1 MSVSSDYV
9 FGANILDNLTTGMY
23 TDSRVIYRE
32 YIQNACDSIDEAERT
47 GILVPGQGAVEI
59 YTNDSK
65 RTITIRDNGMGIPEQ
80 LFRKTLGNIANSDKT
95 LGESKGFRG
104 IGRLCGLA
112 YCETLV
118 FSDKASGENTVSYMK
133 CDAKLMR
140 QLINQNQSQR
150 DMKLSAAEVLD
161 QIISYD
167 VSESKDIDSH
177 WFEVELINVNTE
189 NHELLAR
196 ESVIDYLSFVA
207 PVPFNKNFS
216 YRTAIYS
223 YTKEHNIQLDEYVIK
238 VNGEQIFKDYRTH
251 VKTSKGEDHIFGV
264 QFHELYNDS
273 NEIIAWMWYGL
284 RNFQAVIDKDSPQRG
299 LRLRKENI
307 QIGDEDVLQ
316 RLFKED
322 RGTHYFI
329 GEVHAMARDL
339 IPNSQRDYFNENYMR
354 NIFEYE
360 IEQYFV
366 DTLHRLYH
374 AGNDFSAAVDKI
386 EAYEK
391 QRKEFE
397 KKIKSG
403 DYINDNQRTEAA
415 AKVEKSKKNAE
426 DAKKKI
432 STVTD
437 RYKGDPDSRIY
448 KVVTRIA
455 TERDATKYIPADN
468 SKEGDYTSNEEPET
482 AVDTKKEDPS
492 KTEPQKKKTKWW
504 TDRLPSVPKGERKLI
519 TRVIGV
525 VRECVDEAT
534 MNKILD
540 KIEEEFK

>member
-1 MSVSSDYV
+1 MPASSEYV

-23 TDSRVIYRE
+23 TDSRIIYRE
-32 YIQNACDSIDEAERT
+32 YIQNACDSIDVAKRT
-47 GILVPGQGAVEI
+47 GILCSGKGEIEI
-59 YTNDSK
+59 YTDDLK
-65 RTITIRDNGMGIPEQ
+65 RSITIRDNGTGVSA
-80 LFRKTLGNIANSDKT
+80 LAFRRTLGNIADSDKT

-118 FSDKASGENTVSYMK
+118 FSSKASGETSISYMK
-133 CDAKLMR
+133 CDAKQMR
-140 QLINQNQSQR
+140 QLIAENQSR
-150 DMKLSAAEVLD
+150 KDVKLSAADVLD
-161 QIISYD
+161 RIISYD
-167 VSESKDIDSH
+167 VKESDDIDSH
-177 WFEVELINVNTE
+177 WFEVELKNVNAE

-207 PVPFNKNFS
+207 PVPFDKNFS
-216 YRTAIYS
+216 YRTTIYEYIKQHS
-223 YTKEHNIQLDEYVIK
+223 FQLDEYVIK

-251 VKTSKGEDHIFGV
+251 VKTSKGEDHIFCV
-264 QFHELYNDS
+264 QFHELYADNND
-273 NEIIAWMWYGL
+273 IIAWMWYGL

-322 RGTHYFI
+322 RGTHYFV
-329 GEVHAMARDL
+329 GEVHAVSRDL
-339 IPNSQRDYFNENYMR
+339 IPNSQRDYFNENQMR
-354 NIFEYE
+354 NTFERE

-391 QRKEFE
+391 QRKDFE
-397 KKIKSG
+397 QKKKAG
-403 DYINDNQRTEAA
+403 DYIDDHQQKEAE
-415 AKVEKSKKNAE
+415 AKVEKAKKNAE
-426 DAKKKI
+426 EAKKKI
-432 STVTD
+432 ANTTE
-437 RYKGDPDSRIY
+437 RYKGDPDSPVY
-448 KVVTRIA
+448 KVVSRIA
-455 TERDATKYIPADN
+455 KERDAVKYINN
-468 SKEGDYTSNEEPET
+468 SDQ
-482 AVDTKKEDPS
+482 DTNNSSS
-492 KTEPQKKKTKWW
+492 KTEEVPSDNIKEENPQQQEETKKKTKWW
-504 TDRLPSVPKGERKLI
+504 TDRLPSVQKGDRKLI
-519 TRVIGV
+519 ARVIGV
-525 VRECVDEAT
+525 VRKCVDEQT

>member
-1 MSVSSDYV
+1 MPTSSEYV

-23 TDSRVIYRE
+23 TDSRIIYRE
-32 YIQNACDSIDEAERT
+32 YIQNACDSIDVAERI
-47 GILVPGQGAVEI
+47 GVLCPGQGVVEI
-59 YTNDSK
+59 YTDDSK
-65 RTITIRDNGMGIPEQ
+65 RSITIRDNGTGVSV
-80 LFRKTLGNIANSDKT
+80 LAFRRTLGNIADSDKT

-118 FSDKASGENTVSYMK
+118 FSAKARGETSISYMK
-133 CDAKLMR
+133 CDAKQMR
-140 QLINQNQSQR
+140 QLIAKNQSQK
-150 DMKLSAAEVLD
+150 DVKLSASVVLD
-161 QIISYD
+161 TIISYD
-167 VSESKDIDSH
+167 VKESDDIDSH
-177 WFEVELINVNTE
+177 WFEVELINVNVE
-189 NHELLAR
+189 NHELLDR
-196 ESVIDYLSFVA
+196 ESIIDYLSFVA

-223 YTKEHNIQLDEYVIK
+223 YITKRGFQLDEYVIK

-251 VKTSKGEDHIFGV
+251 VKTSKGEDHIFDV
-264 QFHELYNDS
+264 QFHELYDDND
-273 NEIIAWMWYGL
+273 EIIAWMWYGL
-284 RNFQAVIDKDSPQRG
+284 RNFQAVIDKDSLQRG

-329 GEVHAMARDL
+329 GEVHAVSRDL
-339 IPNSQRDYFNENYMR
+339 IPNSQRNYFNENQMR
-354 NIFEYE
+354 NTFERE

-391 QRKEFE
+391 QRNDFEE
-397 KKIKSG
+397 KKKSG
-403 DYINDNQRTEAA
+403 DYIDDHQQKEAE
-415 AKVEKSKKNAE
+415 AKVEKAKNNAE
-426 DAKKKI
+426 EAKKKI
-432 STVTD
+432 KNTTD
-437 RYKGDPDSRIY
+437 RYKGDPDNPVC

-455 TERDATKYIPADN
+455 KERDAVKYIKNNDQTTDSHYPTTEEVSETGA
-468 SKEGDYTSNEEPET
+468 NEQDQSQAEKP
-482 AVDTKKEDPS
+482 
-492 KTEPQKKKTKWW
+492 KKK
-504 TDRLPSVPKGERKLI
+504 RLPSVPKGERKLI
-519 TRVIGV
+519 ARVIGV
-525 VRECVDEAT
+525 VRKCVDETT

>member
-1 MSVSSDYV
+1 MPDSSDYV

-32 YIQNACDSIDEAERT
+32 YIQNACDSIDMAVRT
-47 GILVPGQGAVEI
+47 GLLRSGEGAVEI
-59 YTNDSK
+59 YTNDST
-65 RTITIRDNGMGIPEQ
+65 RNIIIRDNGTGISAQ
-80 LFRKTLGNIANSDKT
+80 TFRRTLGNIANSEKA

-118 FSDKASGENTVSYMK
+118 FSSKASGENTISYMK
-133 CDAKLMR
+133 CDAKKMR
-140 QLINQNQSQR
+140 KLIDENQRQR
-150 DMKLSAAEVLD
+150 EVNRSAAEVLD
-161 QIISYD
+161 IIISYD
-167 VSESKDIDSH
+167 EKESKDTSGH

-216 YRTAIYS
+216 YRTTIYA
-223 YTKEHNIQLDEYVIK
+223 YIQEHNYQLDEYVIK

-251 VKTSKGEDHIFGV
+251 VKTSKGEDHIFSV
-264 QFHELYNDS
+264 QFHELYDDD
-273 NEIIAWMWYGL
+273 NEVIAWVWYGL
-284 RNFQAVIDKDSPQRG
+284 RNFQAVIDKESTQRG

-307 QIGDEDVLQ
+307 QIGNEDALQ
-316 RLFKED
+316 RLFRED

-329 GEVHAMARDL
+329 GEVHAISRDL
-339 IPNSQRDYFNENYMR
+339 IPNSQRDYFNENQMR
-354 NIFEYE
+354 NTFERE
-360 IEQYFV
+360 AEQYFV

-374 AGNDFSAAVDKI
+374 AGNDFSTAVDKI
-386 EAYEK
+386 DAYEK

-397 KKIKSG
+397 QKKQNG
-403 DYINDNQRTEAA
+403 DYIDEHQRKDAEE
-415 AKVEKSKKNAE
+415 KVDKAKKNAE

-432 STVTD
+432 ANITE
-437 RYKGDPDSRIY
+437 RYKGDPDSPFF
-448 KVVTRIA
+448 KVVSRIA
-455 TERDATKYIPADN
+455 KERGATKYMSFTEKSEDVPVPEPGVN
-468 SKEGDYTSNEEPET
+468 PPPHEELQ
-482 AVDTKKEDPS
+482 KEDQP
-492 KTEPQKKKTKWW
+492 KKKRWW
-504 TDRLPSVPKGERKLI
+504 TDRLPSVPKNERKLI
-519 TRVIGV
+519 ARVISI
-525 VRECVDEAT
+525 VRKCVDEAT

>member
-23 TDSRVIYRE
+23 TDSRIIYRE
-32 YIQNACDSIDEAERT
+32 CIQNACDSIDEAERT

-118 FSDKASGENTVSYMK
+118 FSAKASGENTVSYMK

-150 DMKLSAAEVLD
+150 DVKLSASEVLD

-223 YTKEHNIQLDEYVIK
+223 YIKEHNFQLDEYVIK

-284 RNFQAVIDKDSPQRG
+284 RNFQAVIDKDSSQRG

-329 GEVHAMARDL
+329 GEVHAITRDL

-360 IEQYFV
+360 I
-366 DTLHRLYH
+366 
-374 AGNDFSAAVDKI
+374 S
-386 EAYEK
+386 
-391 QRKEFE
+391 
-397 KKIKSG
+397 
-403 DYINDNQRTEAA
+403 
-415 AKVEKSKKNAE
+415 
-426 DAKKKI
+426 
-432 STVTD
+432 
-437 RYKGDPDSRIY
+437 
-448 KVVTRIA
+448 
-455 TERDATKYIPADN
+455 
-468 SKEGDYTSNEEPET
+468 
-482 AVDTKKEDPS
+482 
-492 KTEPQKKKTKWW
+492 
-504 TDRLPSVPKGERKLI
+504 
-519 TRVIGV
+519 
-525 VRECVDEAT
+525 
-534 MNKILD
+534 
-540 KIEEEFK
+540 

>member
-1 MSVSSDYV
+1 MPNSSDYV

-23 TDSRVIYRE
+23 TDSRIIYRE
-32 YIQNACDSIDEAERT
+32 YIQNACDSIDVAERT
-47 GILVPGQGAVEI
+47 GIINPGQGVVEI
-59 YTNDSK
+59 YTDDSG
-65 RTITIRDNGMGIPEQ
+65 RTITIRDNGVGISAQ
-80 LFRKTLGNIANSDKT
+80 DFRRTLGNIANSDKT

-118 FSDKASGENTVSYMK
+118 FSSKASGENTISYMR
-133 CDAKLMR
+133 CDAKQMR
-140 QLINQNQSQR
+140 QLISENQSQR
-150 DMKLSAAEVLD
+150 EVKLSAAEVLD
-161 QIISYD
+161 RIISYD
-167 VSESKDIDSH
+167 EKNIKDDDSH

-207 PVPFNKNFS
+207 PVPLNKNFS
-216 YRTAIYS
+216 YRTVIYA
-223 YTKEHNIQLDEYVIK
+223 YLKDHDFQLDEYVIK

-264 QFHELYNDS
+264 HFHELYDDND
-273 NEIIAWMWYGL
+273 EIIAWMWYGL
-284 RNFQAVIDKDSPQRG
+284 RNFQAVIDKDSQQRG

-307 QIGDEDVLQ
+307 QIGDENVLQ

-329 GEVHAMARDL
+329 GEVHAISRDL
-339 IPNSQRDYFNENYMR
+339 IPNSQRDYFNENQMR
-354 NIFEYE
+354 NTFERE
-360 IEQYFV
+360 TEQYFV

-386 EAYEK
+386 ISYER
-391 QRKEFE
+391 QRKDHEQ
-397 KKIKSG
+397 KKKAG
-403 DYINDNQRTEAA
+403 DYIDDHQRKDAE
-415 AKVEKSKKNAE
+415 AKVEKAKKNADE
-426 DAKKKI
+426 AKKKI
-432 STVTD
+432 ANVTD
-437 RYKGDPDSRIY
+437 RYKGDPDSPVY

-455 TERDATKYIPADN
+455 KERDAAKYFATNSQNSDN
-468 SKEGDYTSNEEPET
+468 LSTTTGKVPPVDVTEE
-482 AVDTKKEDPS
+482 DTQQEEMP
-492 KTEPQKKKTKWW
+492 KKKAKWW

-519 TRVIGV
+519 ARVIGV
-525 VRECVDEAT
+525 VRKCVDEAT